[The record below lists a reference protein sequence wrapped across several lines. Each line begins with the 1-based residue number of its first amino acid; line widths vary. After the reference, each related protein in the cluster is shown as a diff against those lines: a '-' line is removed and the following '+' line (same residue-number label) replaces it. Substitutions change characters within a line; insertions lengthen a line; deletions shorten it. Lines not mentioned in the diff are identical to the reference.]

1 MAVDPRLGILALQ
14 RFGLGATADE
24 RLHVGRDPRD
34 ALEAEISS
42 RRIPIA
48 SGAGLRSTRAALSE
62 LDEFRTARQIA
73 RDKSEAAKPQV
84 NVTPAAPVASGAQ
97 PGRQPERIPSTQSQM
112 QVPGAARQ
120 PDRAPANGGG
130 NAMASGDMAGG
141 AMAAGSGNMLSPANG
156 APQMRNP
163 AQDIFRAEVAAR
175 IALAVAEPV
184 GFSERLAWFWSNHFC
199 VSVAKG
205 APVRAIA
212 GAYEREAIR
221 PHIFGRFTD
230 MLLAVQTHPAMLIY
244 LDNRQSIG
252 PNSRAG
258 NRRGRGLNENLARE
272 ILELHTL
279 GVGGGYTQNDVTSL
293 AKIITGWTV
302 VGPNDEDHEIGEF
315 FFNANRHEPGD
326 QIVLGK
332 VYRDGGVEQGRA
344 ALIDI
349 ARHPATAKHIAT
361 KLARHFVSDE
371 PPAALVAAL
380 TRVFRETD
388 GDLAAV
394 SLALLRSPHAW
405 EPEARKIRSPQE
417 FLVASLRAIGG
428 SAAPAAPAIL
438 GALGAMGQQLWNPAG
453 PNGYPDTLAHWASA
467 EGIKTRLDVAAQ
479 LARRVG
485 TWRDP
490 NMLAEVVL
498 GPLAPRET
506 RQAIARAESRP
517 QGLALMLMSPEF
529 QRR

>member
-1 MAVDPRLGILALQ
+1 MAVDPKLGILALQ
-14 RFGLGATADE
+14 RFGLGVRSGDPSQAAN
-24 RLHVGRDPRD
+24 DPRA
-34 ALEAEISS
+34 ALEAEVTS
-42 RRIPIA
+42 RRVPMPIG
-48 SGAGLRSTRAALSE
+48 SDLRSTKVALGE

-73 RDKSEAAKPQV
+73 RDKEDKP
-84 NVTPAAPVASGAQ
+84 TPQAGAVSAPQGAQ
-97 PGRQPERIPSTQSQM
+97 QRQQG
-112 QVPGAARQ
+112 GAQAM
-120 PDRAPANGGG
+120 AGGT
-130 NAMASGDMAGG
+130 MASGDMAGG
-141 AMAAGSGNMLSPANG
+141 GMAAGSGTMA
-156 APQMRNP
+156 APGNRAPEMRNP
-163 AQDIFRAEVAAR
+163 AQDIFRSEVNAR
-175 IALAVAEPV
+175 FALAMNEPI

-205 APVRAIA
+205 APIRAIA

-221 PHIFGRFTD
+221 PHIFGRFAD
-230 MLLAVQTHPAMLIY
+230 MLLAVETHPAMLIY

-279 GVGGGYTQNDVTSL
+279 GVGGGYTQTDVTSL

-315 FFNANRHEPGD
+315 FFNRNRHEPGD
-326 QIVLGK
+326 QTVLGK
-332 VYRDGGVEQGRA
+332 VYRDGGVEQGRS
-344 ALIDI
+344 ALADI
-349 ARHPATAKHIAT
+349 ARHPSTAKHIAT

-380 TRVFRETD
+380 TKVFRDTD

-405 EPEARKIRSPQE
+405 EAEARKIRSPQE
-417 FLVASLRAIGG
+417 FLVAAFRAIGNG
-428 SAAPAAPAIL
+428 VPAAPAIM
-438 GALGAMGQQLWNPAG
+438 GPLGAMGQQLWNPTG
-453 PNGYPDTLAHWASA
+453 PNGFPDTLAHWAAA

-479 LARRVG
+479 IVRRTNSG
-485 TWRDP
+485 LSP
-490 NMLAEVVL
+490 NDMANIVL
-498 GPLAPRET
+498 GPLASRET
-506 RQAIARAESRP
+506 KQAIARAESRP
-517 QGLALMLMSPEF
+517 QALALMLMSPEF

>member
-1 MAVDPRLGILALQ
+1 MAVDPKLGILALQ
-14 RFGLGATADE
+14 RFGLGATPDE
-24 RLHVGRDPRD
+24 QLHAARDLRD
-34 ALEAEISS
+34 VLEAEISS

-48 SGAGLRSTRAALSE
+48 TGPGLRSTRAALSE
-62 LDEFRTARQIA
+62 LDEFRTTRQIA
-73 RDKSEAAKPQV
+73 RDKAEAAKPP
-84 NVTPAAPVASGAQ
+84 VTAAPVPSGTPPAQ
-97 PGRQPERIPSTQSQM
+97 PGRQPDRIPQTQLQM
-112 QVPGAARQ
+112 QVLGAVRQ
-120 PDRAPANGGG
+120 PDRASGAGGG
-130 NAMASGDMAGG
+130 NAMAGGDKAGG
-141 AMAAGSGNMLSPANG
+141 NMTAGSGNMATPANR
-156 APQMRNP
+156 APEMRNP

-175 IALAVAEPV
+175 IALAVSEPV

-205 APVRAIA
+205 APIRAIA

-221 PHIFGRFTD
+221 PHIFGRFAD

-279 GVGGGYTQNDVTSL
+279 GVGGGYSQSDVTSL

-326 QIVLGK
+326 QTVLGK
-332 VYRDGGVEQGRA
+332 LYRDGGVDQGRA
-344 ALIDI
+344 ALADI
-349 ARHPATAKHIAT
+349 ARHPSTAKHIAT
-361 KLARHFVSDE
+361 KLARHFVSDA

-380 TRVFRETD
+380 TKVFRDTD

-394 SLALLRSPHAW
+394 SLALLRSPLAW

-417 FLVASLRAIGG
+417 FLVAALRAIGG
-428 SAAPAAPAIL
+428 ASPAAPAIL
-438 GALGAMGQQLWNPAG
+438 GALGAMGQQLWNPTG
-453 PNGYPDTLAHWASA
+453 PNGFPDTLAHWAAA
-467 EGIKTRLDVAAQ
+467 EGIKTRMDVAAQ
-479 LARRVG
+479 IARRVG

-490 NMLAEVVL
+490 NVLAEAVL
-498 GPLAPRET
+498 GPLASRET
-506 RQAIARAESRP
+506 RQAISRAESRP